1 MKKLLVLSL
10 LAACGGGQSAPKP
23 GPGATAAG
31 PTDPRAPDPEAQPPA
46 APAAPPVATGKPK
59 ADLIPRSVLFGN
71 PERANVQLSP
81 DGKTLSWL
89 APKDGVLNIWVAPLG
104 KLDQARAITSDT
116 TRPIRRYFW
125 AFTGK
130 HVVYVQDAGGDE
142 NFHLFRAD
150 VADGKTVDLTPY
162 KGARAELLSVNERF
176 PTKLLVNLND
186 RNPQAFDVHEIDLLT
201 AKRTLV
207 VQNDDSF
214 GDFTVDND
222 MKVRFA
228 SKKLPD
234 GSTQIMIPDGK
245 KWKPFETIP
254 FEDAETTAIVGF
266 LPGNKS
272 IYLQE
277 SRGRDTGAL
286 VSLDLATKKQ
296 TVLAEDAKADAGGVI
311 VHPTKHTVQA
321 VEFEYHRSRWQ
332 VLDKSIEKDLAALAK
347 LDGGEVHITSRTL
360 DDKTW
365 IVLTTSE
372 QHPRRFYVWD
382 RPKQKATFLFA
393 AQPEL
398 EKQPLVKM
406 WPVEIKSRDGLTM
419 VSYLSL
425 PASADPDGDGKANTP
440 TPTVLYVH
448 GGPWA
453 RDSWGYHPIHQLLAN
468 RGYAVLSVN
477 YRGSTGFGKKFLNAA
492 NLQWGKKMHD
502 DLIDAVDWAV
512 KSGVTPKNEICIMG
526 GSYGGYATLAG
537 LTLTPDAFK
546 CGVDIVGISSLHTF
560 IASIPP
566 YWAPF
571 LALLRTRVGD
581 PDTAEGK
588 ALLTAGSPLT
598 HAAKIK
604 RPLLIGQGANDP
616 RVKQAESE
624 QIVAAMQK
632 HNLPVTYVLFP
643 DEGHGFARP
652 PNNIAFFGIT
662 EAFLSAHLGGY
673 YLPLTREELA
683 ASSMQFKDGKTGI
696 PGVPQ

>member
-10 LAACGGGQSAPKP
+10 LAACGGGTPAPKSGP
-23 GPGATAAG
+23 GPAAG
-31 PTDPRAPDPEAQPPA
+31 PDDSRATAPGAALPPA
-46 APAAPPVATGKPK
+46 PPAVTGKPK

-71 PERANVQLSP
+71 PERTNVKLSP
-81 DGKTLSWL
+81 DGKLLSWL
-89 APKDGVLNIWVAPLG
+89 APKDGVLNIWVAPVG
-104 KLDQARAITSDT
+104 KLDQARAITNDT
-116 TRPIRRYFW
+116 ARPIRRYSW
-125 AFTGK
+125 AFTSK
-130 HVVYVQDAGGDE
+130 HVVYSQDAGGDE

-162 KGARAELLSVNERF
+162 KGARAELLNVSERF
-176 PTKLLVNLND
+176 PAKVLVQIND
-186 RNPQAFDVHEIDLLT
+186 RNPQAFDVYEIDLPT

-207 VQNDDSF
+207 VQNDDGFS
-214 GDFTVDND
+214 GFTYDND
-222 MKVRFA
+222 LKVRFA
-228 SKKLPD
+228 DKKLPD
-234 GSTQIMIPDGK
+234 GSTQLLVPDGK
-245 KWKPFETIP
+245 TWKPFETIP
-254 FEDAETTAIVGF
+254 FEDAETTMFLGF
-266 LPGNKS
+266 EPGNKS
-272 IYLQE
+272 VYRQE
-277 SRGRDTGAL
+277 SRGRDTAAL

-296 TVLAEDAKADAGGVI
+296 KVLAEDARADVGDVL

-321 VEFEYHRSRWQ
+321 VAFEYDRNRWQ
-332 VLDKSIEKDLAALAK
+332 VLDRSIEPDLAALAK
-347 LDGGEVHITSRTL
+347 LDGGEVNITSRTL

-365 IVLTTSE
+365 IVATTSE

-382 RPKQKATFLFA
+382 RPRQKATFLFA

-406 WPVEIKSRDGLTM
+406 WPVEIKSRDGLTL

-440 TPTVLYVH
+440 TPMVLYVH

-453 RDSWGYHPIHQLLAN
+453 RDSWGYDPIHQLLAN

-477 YRGSTGFGKKFLNAA
+477 YRGSTGFGKKFMNAA
-492 NLQWGKKMHD
+492 NLQWGRKMHD

-512 KSGVTPKNEICIMG
+512 KSGTTPKGEICIMG

-546 CGVDIVGISSLHTF
+546 CGVDLVGISSLHTF

-566 YWAPF
+566 YWAP
-571 LALLRTRVGD
+571 ALSILRTRVGD

-588 ALLTAGSPLT
+588 ALLTAASPLT

-624 QIVAAMQK
+624 QIVAAMKQ
-632 HNLPVTYVLFP
+632 HRLPVTYALFP

-673 YLPLTREELA
+673 YLPLTKAELE
-683 ASSMQFKDGKTGI
+683 ASSMQIKEGRAGI
-696 PGVPQ
+696 PGLSQ